1 MIISRITMDHQ
12 NSALLNSISINTK
25 FKSCLYAG
33 AAQMLVL
40 RDVPSIRRT
49 SSQLVSDWLM
59 IRHNA
64 AAQPMRGEY
73 HWPQVWQSLRGCV
86 ACTGSCWNIWLH
98 LGNLILNMKI
108 ILVTCIHQ
116 LQSLRH
122 MITLTALTALSTMH
136 LPVKSENFMKIF
148 SYQRQS
154 SWSTTQIHIEYSQK
168 DSFTDDIG
176 ICTRC

>member
-12 NSALLNSISINTK
+12 NSALLNTISINTK

-73 HWPQVWQSLRGCV
+73 H
-86 ACTGSCWNIWLH
+86 
-98 LGNLILNMKI
+98 
-108 ILVTCIHQ
+108 
-116 LQSLRH
+116 
-122 MITLTALTALSTMH
+122 
-136 LPVKSENFMKIF
+136 
-148 SYQRQS
+148 
-154 SWSTTQIHIEYSQK
+154 
-168 DSFTDDIG
+168 
-176 ICTRC
+176 